1 MDWIPLMNINSIPL
15 LPVKSQVTMA
25 EKVKHRLEQL
35 DDFEEGSVKQM
46 DVTQQEYVQKIEQ
59 LNAELVSAWNN
70 DHRVNSL
77 KIAIQC
83 SKLLAD
89 TSVLRFYPSQFVL
102 ITDVLDMFGRLV
114 YDRLKQKSGYVK

>member
-1 MDWIPLMNINSIPL
+1 
-15 LPVKSQVTMA
+15 MA

-35 DDFEEGSVKQM
+35 DDFEEGSVKTM
-46 DVTQQEYVQKIEQ
+46 DVTQQEYVQKIEM
-59 LNAELVSAWNN
+59 LNHELVSAWNI

-83 SKLLAD
+83 SKLLGD
-89 TSVLRFYPSQFVL
+89 TTALTGFYPSQFVL

>member
-1 MDWIPLMNINSIPL
+1 
-15 LPVKSQVTMA
+15 MA
-25 EKVKHRLEQL
+25 EKVKRRLEQL
-35 DDFEEGSVKQM
+35 DDFEEGSVKTM
-46 DVTQQEYVQKIEQ
+46 DVSQEEYVQKIEM
-59 LNAELVSAWNN
+59 LNYELLKAWNN

-83 SKLLAD
+83 SKLLAN

-114 YDRLKQKSGYVK
+114 YDRLKQKSGYVR

>member
-1 MDWIPLMNINSIPL
+1 MDWISLMNINSIPL